1 MPQRPTSL
9 DRPKG
14 RPLTPGELELVE
26 FSAHLAV
33 VKPGKGRFV
42 AETRREARC
51 FRAAV
56 ARITLA
62 RARGTLTRCEYGPAR
77 PTAKARRP
85 PSTPRPRAAQRQAR
99 PRARRAAASSSTSSA
114 DPPPRPPRTAAHGV
128 ALVWLHGGARL
139 IDAEQVLA

>member
-42 AETRREARC
+42 AETRREAHC

-56 ARITLA
+56 ARLTLA
-62 RARGTLTRCEYGPAR
+62 RARGTLTRCEYGPAAR
-77 PTAKARRP
+77 PSAKVRRP
-85 PSTPRPRAAQRQAR
+85 PSTPRPRGAQRQTR
-99 PRARRAAASSSTSSA
+99 PRARRAAASSTTSSA
-114 DPPPRPPRTAAHGV
+114 DPGGDDPPGEPPQPGDTPAQLVGV
-128 ALVWLHGGARL
+128 VA
-139 IDAEQVLA
+139 